1 MQMYK
6 LANKTDQAALISR
19 FETEQEKK
27 DYLSLR
33 NSILLFKALRK
44 ERLREVDLSI
54 CGFDK
59 LDVNYKHHCLDQNR
73 QHIIPRP

>member
-1 MQMYK
+1 MDK
-6 LANKTDQAALISR
+6 LANKTDQAALISQ

-33 NSILLFKALRK
+33 NAILLFKALKK
-44 ERLREVDLSI
+44 ERLRELDLSI